1 MTKIYNWVE
10 NNAIK
15 ALIVTTILV
24 TFIFG
29 TAYVLSMKNDV
40 REIQKQCLIQ
50 SRLVQDNIKPEYNT
64 LKSHTVFI
72 IGCSGGVD
80 VSAKLINLIGDDEDE
95 AGGCWAGT
103 GVVIKVTNTET
114 YILTNNHVAG
124 KQENNPIIYVENEES
139 KIEAEIV
146 KYHDYLDIAVIKV
159 KGQLIGKTPIPGITT
174 VFIQDPVYVVGHPL
188 AVKYVYSE
196 GVVAGYKGT
205 SMLLQIPCIYGNSGS
220 GVYNKDGKLAGLVFA
235 LEVYPGFAGIPEAR
249 ITHALIVDSESIQ
262 LFLKDLDLFNQG
274 E

>member
-10 NNAIK
+10 KYSVQTLIAV
-15 ALIVTTILV
+15 AVIVTLL
-24 TFIFG
+24 FCIF
-29 TAYVLSMKNDV
+29 SIMDV
-40 REIQKQCLIQ
+40 RNNVCTLQKQAIMQETLNKNSI
-50 SRLVQDNIKPEYNT
+50 RPDYNI

-72 IGCSGGVD
+72 IGCSGSTD
-80 VSAKLINLIGDDEDE
+80 VGEKLRWFKNYSDEEE
-95 AGGCWAGT
+95 ASGCWAGT
-103 GVVIKVTNTET
+103 GVVIKITDTET

-124 KQENNPIIYVENEES
+124 KTETNPIIYVENEQE
-139 KIEAEIV
+139 KVQAEIV

-159 KGQLIGKTPIPGITT
+159 NKKLTNKVAIPGITS

-196 GVVAGYKGT
+196 GVVAGYRGV

-220 GVYNKDGKLAGLVFA
+220 GVYNKNGQLVGLVYA
-235 LEVYPGFAGIPEAR
+235 LEVYPGAVGIPEVR

-262 LFLKDLDLFNQG
+262 LFLKDLDLLN
-274 E
+274 